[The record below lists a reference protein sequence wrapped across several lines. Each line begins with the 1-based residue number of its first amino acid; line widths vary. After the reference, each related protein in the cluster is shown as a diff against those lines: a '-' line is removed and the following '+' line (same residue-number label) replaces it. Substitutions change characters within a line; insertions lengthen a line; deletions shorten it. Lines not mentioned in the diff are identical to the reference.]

1 MALTG
6 ATHHRLEHG
15 GEPSRDIWRR
25 MPHKAMDPVRHKF
38 WAQQRSRRGLE
49 ERLVGRSQWVVDVW
63 HRLLAQLPPRS
74 RVRQLLLV
82 RAVHLGLAAI
92 AGEPWTS
99 RCRERRQIHGCRS
112 KALGALALGRA
123 GETGIGWR

>member
-15 GEPSRDIWRR
+15 GEPSPIFGGGCRTRPWILC
-25 MPHKAMDPVRHKF
+25 ATSF
-38 WAQQRSRRGLE
+38 WAQQRSRRGLRNDWSGE
-49 ERLVGRSQWVVDVW
+49 VHGWWTFRIG
-63 HRLLAQLPPRS
+63 LLAQLPRS
-74 RVRQLLLV
+74 RVRQLLFV
-82 RAVHLGLAAI
+82 RAMHLGLAAI

-112 KALGALALGRA
+112 EALGALALGRA
-123 GETGIGWR
+123 GETGLGWR